1 MSRSPNARLQVKV
14 KWLAAAV
21 VLLCIAACGRS
32 KLVSNAPCDNSLTRE
47 IPARPNGAPD
57 GKQFG
62 RQIEGLSDDE
72 RELLIRGELLTGNIP
87 DFLRRFVPVRFS
99 AAQPDGH
106 VAQIVVCAAPD
117 YLAIGSD
124 RDFLLMPMR
133 LETALAMAVRF
144 DLTLP
149 TPKMVDGIYAQAAV
163 HLAPRPLPAG
173 DAMRSTEYYRHH
185 SDLIRAQRLAL
196 GAVPGG
202 LTAGDKKDLV
212 LTNRLWGNLDRVAI
226 YGWHLSDNSP
236 IQPLST
242 VHDWRY
248 ADYSHGVRLIN
259 TRVWVDGVPRLI
271 FDVLQDRQ
279 LSAALRHEGDI
290 PDMVQLIRVL
300 SADPHTAV
308 ATLTPDSQN

>member
-242 VHDWRY
+242 CLLYTSRCV
-248 ADYSHGVRLIN
+248 
-259 TRVWVDGVPRLI
+259 
-271 FDVLQDRQ
+271 
-279 LSAALRHEGDI
+279 
-290 PDMVQLIRVL
+290 
-300 SADPHTAV
+300 
-308 ATLTPDSQN
+308 